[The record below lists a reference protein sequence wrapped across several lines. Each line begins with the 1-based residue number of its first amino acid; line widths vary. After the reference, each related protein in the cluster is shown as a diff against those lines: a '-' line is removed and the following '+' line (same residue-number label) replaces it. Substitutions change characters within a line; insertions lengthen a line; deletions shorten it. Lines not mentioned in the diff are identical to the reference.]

1 MNRREDKTK
10 RKNSQRE
17 KEEVEGFIGRGL
29 REL

>member
-17 KEEVEGFIGRGL
+17 KGEVKGFIGGGL
-29 REL
+29 KEL